1 MAFRRFEQAGLRRL
15 RFRTLPPC
23 GLTASLSKWEGGIV
37 KVTAIVALA
46 VLGFFGVKLASWQ
59 VGKLASWQVGQAD
72 HRRRGVRD

>member
-59 VGKLASWQVGQAD
+59 VGQAD